1 MSEKEMKAI
10 YKAINNVSNK
20 VNDVYQKLDEVIQAV
35 NKLTNEKITINSDGI
50 DGLGDVIATHDEA
63 IDNLASMLALVE
75 EKEEK

>member
-1 MSEKEMKAI
+1 MSKKDREEI

-20 VNDVYQKLDEVIQAV
+20 VNDVSQKLDEVMQLLNAQA
-35 NKLTNEKITINSDGI
+35 NEKITINSDGI

-63 IDNLASMLALVE
+63 IDNLASMMALVE